1 MCGAPL
7 WYNNLAHTHHNRSKA
22 LMNDFRNIASRAA
35 STRSGV
41 PSDAGATGNL
51 AEAARRA
58 NGRPTRRRS
67 ADARGG
73 TKAAAG
79 GRRRFGGR
87 DTAASSAQS
96 APRAARRKA
105 DAARPSAAQGSARTR
120 AAAGRGSA
128 ASARAARTEARRGAL
143 MRYASDNRVVRAI
156 YTITTGPYRL
166 FFYLGVILVVGLS
179 LYFPLR
185 DLYTAHRTGEILR
198 QQQEIRDAYNEKL
211 QGEVNKLLSTEGI
224 EDTARENLGL
234 VKPGE
239 TAIDIVGLDDE
250 EPEPA
255 EDAEGADAAA
265 DADTPD
271 AADTTADAD
280 NPDATNTD
288 AAADAAEQGDAA
300 GADAAG
306 EPDAAAPEPETPAE
320 PTTSAEAEAAER
332 AVVEDAPWYI
342 QLLDA
347 IFFYQGTSGQKVT
360 STGSSSS

>member
-1 MCGAPL
+1 
-7 WYNNLAHTHHNRSKA
+7 
-22 LMNDFRNIASRAA
+22 
-35 STRSGV
+35 
-41 PSDAGATGNL
+41 
-51 AEAARRA
+51 
-58 NGRPTRRRS
+58 
-67 ADARGG
+67 
-73 TKAAAG
+73 
-79 GRRRFGGR
+79 
-87 DTAASSAQS
+87 
-96 APRAARRKA
+96 
-105 DAARPSAAQGSARTR
+105 
-120 AAAGRGSA
+120 
-128 ASARAARTEARRGAL
+128 
-143 MRYASDNRVVRAI
+143 MRYASDNKVVQAL
-156 YTITTGPYRL
+156 YGITTGPYK
-166 FFYLGVILVVGLS
+166 YLLILLVIVAAGVS
-179 LYFPLR
+179 LYFP
-185 DLYTAHRTGEILR
+185 
-198 QQQEIRDAYNEKL
+198 IRDYYVAYRTNDILTRQLQLREAYNESL
-211 QGEVNKLLSTEGI
+211 QSDVDQLLSTEGI

-250 EPEPA
+250 EPEQA

-342 QLLDA
+342 RLLDA